1 MAKTVKLLLTENVD
15 NLGIVGDIVNVRI
28 GYARNFLL
36 PRDYATTPS
45 DEMLAQLAE
54 KRKQAEKE
62 VAALRSH
69 RGQLI
74 QKIDGLE
81 LTLTRA
87 CNDQGHLY
95 GFDNSIRSIHL
106 SPDAPAVDVYVGS
119 PWVYRSVGPELSFGD
134 ASEFY
139 PSLPD
144 YDLLTVVPNGTTGDE
159 LLFGEPTIF
168 FQDSDLDLP
177 GGCYTT
183 VVYDNAA
190 NLDVVVLEDDYS
202 PIPRGLIR
210 LRAFHAAPS
219 VGQVDLYDVTIP
231 GAPVLVEEDLDFGNA
246 GAVLELPAEAFS
258 LGLDVD
264 DDGRADLVFDV
275 PELAEGSVVNAFASE
290 DAAGDIAIIAQ
301 LDGGTAVRIDP
312 R

>member
-69 RGQLI
+69 REQLI

-95 GFDNSIRSIHL
+95 GSVTQQDIA
-106 SPDAPAVDVYVGS
+106 DALT
-119 PWVYRSVGPELSFGD
+119 ELGF
-134 ASEFY
+134 EVK
-139 PSLPD
+139 PRE
-144 YDLLTVVPNGTTGDE
+144 VR
-159 LLFGEPTIF
+159 
-168 FQDSDLDLP
+168 LP
-177 GGCYTT
+177 GTIKRVDT
-183 VVYDNAA
+183 FEVLIKFDTDLEANIKLWVVADRT
-190 NLDVVVLEDDYS
+190 LDVEREEMDFDEE
-202 PIPRGLIR
+202 GNLIEAPEKTDKATR
-210 LRAFHAAPS
+210 EAAEPEPA
-219 VGQVDLYDVTIP
+219 TN
-231 GAPVLVEEDLDFGNA
+231 PV
-246 GAVLELPAEAFS
+246 P
-258 LGLDVD
+258 
-264 DDGRADLVFDV
+264 
-275 PELAEGSVVNAFASE
+275 
-290 DAAGDIAIIAQ
+290 AAGE
-301 LDGGTAVRIDP
+301 G
-312 R
+312 